1 MRCKFVMIS
10 ASLLLVIALVSG
22 CLDTSEGSNEIENV
36 ENIDYSTPQTNSEA
50 GISIT
55 VSYIPEITDSTAFE
69 IQVTAHTDYD
79 DDFKKN
85 SYLRDSSGKTYQ
97 PISYEGSSGHH
108 AKGTLKFPRIDSK
121 RFELVIQDVAGV
133 KERTYT
139 W

>member
-1 MRCKFVMIS
+1 MRHKFVMIS

-22 CLDTSEGSNEIENV
+22 CLDTSEGSYDIENV

-50 GISIT
+50 GITIT
-55 VSYIPEITDSTAFE
+55 VTYLPEIKDATAFDIE
-69 IQVTAHTDYD
+69 VTAHTDYN

-108 AKGTLKFPRIDSK
+108 AKGTLKFPKIDRK